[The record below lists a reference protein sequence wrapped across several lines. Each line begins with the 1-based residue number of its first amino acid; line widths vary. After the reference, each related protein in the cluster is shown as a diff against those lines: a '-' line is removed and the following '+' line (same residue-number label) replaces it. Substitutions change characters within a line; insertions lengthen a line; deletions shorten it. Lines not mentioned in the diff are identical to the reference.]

1 MMVEREA
8 LIPQRTRKIED
19 GFAWIPHRFV
29 RERFWTS
36 LTRHELLL
44 YLFLVTVSD
53 RKGLSFYSYD
63 KICSLI
69 LLTLDEYILARDGLI
84 DKDLIAFDGH
94 LFQVLSLPD
103 RPVRT
108 PARLLKP
115 GADMLDQDPAAI
127 ERVIK
132 QSLGLCTSGHRD
144 DSFHYC
150 HDNDGEPD
158 NG

>member
-1 MMVEREA
+1 MVEREA
-8 LIPQRTRKIED
+8 LIPNRTRKIED

-44 YLFLVTVSD
+44 YFFLVMVSD

-63 KICSLI
+63 KICSLV

-94 LFQVLSLPD
+94 LFQVLSLPE
-103 RPVRT
+103 RPIRAS
-108 PARLLKP
+108 ARLLRP
-115 GADMLDQDPAAI
+115 GPDMMDEDPAAI
-127 ERVIK
+127 GRAIR
-132 QSLGLCTSGHRD
+132 QGLGISTSGHD
-144 DSFHYC
+144 D
-150 HDNDGEPD
+150 DGRRG
-158 NG
+158 NR